1 MIGLLKYLKGYV
13 KIKVWGFS
21 PERFMNLCSN
31 RGILLWDIVRE
42 GDTYYMCVSLN
53 GFYQLRPI
61 VRKTGTRVAI
71 MKRYGLPFFVPV
83 ILARKIFVIGLL
95 LCVAFWIGS
104 SYFIWDIRLSGNYQ
118 ITEDIFTTFLKE
130 NQVNVGMKKKDLDIE
145 SLEKEIRR
153 AFPEITWTSAKLDG
167 TMLKIEIKEN
177 DAPIITA
184 VNEEE
189 GGKDLVAEYD
199 GTVISMIVRSGVPKV
214 SIGDTVEKGTVMVEG
229 KVPVYNEDAT
239 VREYQYVASDADIIL
254 EHEISYEDKLPFD
267 YTQKEYT
274 GRTKTRYFLR
284 FGDKEF
290 KMVEE
295 QPFLVYDCV
304 IREKKPVV
312 FEKLSIPVFWG
323 TYEYR
328 EYLNVEYIYTAQE
341 AKSLLADKM
350 NSFLAGLEEK
360 QAKVMDKKAS
370 VTAGGGMWMING
382 TAVVQEKAG
391 RSTDTEVVETQIPED
406 AQDGEAQ

>member
-42 GDTYYMCVSLN
+42 GDIYYMCVSLN

-199 GTVISMIVRSGVPKV
+199 GKVISMIVRRGVPKV

-267 YTQKEYT
+267 YTKKEYT
-274 GRTKTRYFLR
+274 GRTKTRYFIR
-284 FGDKEF
+284 FGDKEL
-290 KMVEE
+290 KMAEE

-323 TYEYR
+323 SYEYR

-341 AKSLLADKM
+341 AKGLLADKM
-350 NSFLAGLEEK
+350 NSFLAGLEQK
-360 QAKVMDKKAS
+360 QARVMDKKAC
-370 VTAGGGMWMING
+370 VTAGSGMWVING
-382 TAVVQEKAG
+382 TALVQEKAG
-391 RSTDTEVVETQIPED
+391 RSTDTEVVETQV
-406 AQDGEAQ
+406 Q

>member
-31 RGILLWDIVRE
+31 RNILLWDIVRE
-42 GDTYYMCVSLN
+42 GDIYYMCVSLN

-61 VRKTGTRVAI
+61 VRKTGTRVVI
-71 MKRYGLPFFVPV
+71 LKRYGLPFFVPV
-83 ILARKIFVIGLL
+83 IWARKIFVIGLF

-104 SYFIWDIRLSGNYQ
+104 SYFIWDIELNGNYQ

-153 AFPEITWTSAKLDG
+153 TFPEITWTSARLDG
-167 TMLKIEIKEN
+167 TKLNIEIKEN

-184 VNEEE
+184 VKEEE

-214 SIGDTVEKGTVMVEG
+214 AIGDTVEKGTVMVEG

-239 VREYQYVASDADIIL
+239 VREYQYVSSDADIIL
-254 EHEISYEDKLPFD
+254 QHEISYEDKLAYD
-267 YTQKEYT
+267 YTKKEYT

-284 FGDKEF
+284 FGDKEL
-290 KMVEE
+290 KMAQE
-295 QPFLVYDCV
+295 QPYLVYDCV

-312 FEKLSIPVFWG
+312 FEKLNIPVFWG

-328 EYLNVEYIYTAQE
+328 EYQNVEYRYTAEQ
-341 AKSLLADKM
+341 AKNLLAEKL
-350 NSFLAGLEEK
+350 NAYLAELEENETE
-360 QAKVMDKKAS
+360 VMDKKAS
-370 VTAGGGMWMING
+370 VTTADGMWVIKG
-382 TAVVQEKAG
+382 TIVVRGKAG
-391 RSTDTEVVETQIPED
+391 RSVDTVVEEMAP
-406 AQDGEAQ
+406 QDGEE

>member
-42 GDTYYMCVSLN
+42 GDIYYMCVSLN

-199 GTVISMIVRSGVPKV
+199 GKVISMIVRRGVPKV

-267 YTQKEYT
+267 YTKKEYT
-274 GRTKTRYFLR
+274 GRTKTRYFIR
-284 FGDKEF
+284 FGDKEL
-290 KMVEE
+290 KMAEE

-323 TYEYR
+323 SYEYR

-341 AKSLLADKM
+341 AKGLLADKM
-350 NSFLAGLEEK
+350 NSFLAGLEQK
-360 QAKVMDKKAS
+360 QARVMDKKAS
-370 VTAGGGMWMING
+370 VTAGSGMWVING
-382 TAVVQEKAG
+382 TALVQEKAG
-391 RSTDTEVVETQIPED
+391 RSTDTEVVETQV
-406 AQDGEAQ
+406 Q